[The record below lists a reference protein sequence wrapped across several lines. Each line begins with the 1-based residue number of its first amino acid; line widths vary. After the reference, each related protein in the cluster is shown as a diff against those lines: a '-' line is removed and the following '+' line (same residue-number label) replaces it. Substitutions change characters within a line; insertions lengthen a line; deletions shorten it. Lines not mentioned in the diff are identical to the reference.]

1 VAQGRAVED
10 TDLMAGRL
18 GPVETIRAQAPA
30 AFGFLAREWGFAEP
44 VPIDEGL
51 VWHRPGLVVEVRAW
65 TRNHERGFDT
75 RLVDTRDDH
84 MAVESLDRLYTECG
98 LGPAQDV
105 PEQSGTG
112 HVIAKRIR
120 QHATALA
127 LVMPHLAD
135 PASAQAL
142 FHRCRSTPSGS

>member
-1 VAQGRAVED
+1 
-10 TDLMAGRL
+10 MAGRL

-44 VPIDEGL
+44 VPIGEGL
-51 VWHRPGLVVEVRAW
+51 VWHRPGLVVEVRALSA
-65 TRNHERGFDT
+65 RNHERGFAT
-75 RLVDTRDDH
+75 RVVDTRDDH
-84 MAVESLDRLYTECG
+84 AVVESLDRLYTGCG

-112 HVIAKRIR
+112 RVIAKRIR

-127 LVMPHLAD
+127 LVMPHLGD
-135 PASAQAL
+135 PTSAQAL
-142 FHRCRSTPSGS
+142 FPRCRSTPSRS